1 MKVMKIK
8 PEKCFANGERVI
20 ATQFSVESR
29 FDNLFDRVDFL
40 YRLFDEN
47 GVQCGEAM
55 VTLNGLE
62 EYRQWDTS
70 AEGAYRIVAR
80 LVNME
85 IVEPE
90 AAAEGEE
97 VKTVFVE
104 VG

>member
-29 FDNLFDRVDFL
+29 FDDLFSHVIFV
-40 YRLFDEN
+40 YRLFDES
-47 GVQCGEAM
+47 GAQCGEAT
-55 VTLNGLE
+55 VQLKGLE
-62 EYRQWDTS
+62 EYQQWDTS

-80 LVNME
+80 MVNME

-90 AAAEGEE
+90 NPELGA
-97 VKTVFVE
+97 VFVE